1 MGGTIQVFSTE
12 HEGSTFIIHLPL
24 VVDLNQEG
32 NYIQALSGDPFK
44 DVRTLV
50 LERSG
55 ANMNVIESYLRSF
68 GMRCELTTSPASAIR
83 MLEAADGTFAKP
95 FDLLIV
101 DYETPEKGGFD
112 FVDAIDQNVNIVQKP
127 ECIMLLPMMR
137 VDLFDELSKHK
148 IALGI
153 GKPIIPSVL
162 LNGILDIFNVRAVG
176 ATRVLEKAED
186 ELVPLERHYTVLVVE
201 DNKTNQFIAQSLL
214 QQIGIEAIL
223 ASDGQE
229 GVELFKQYQDR
240 ISLVLMDLHMPVM
253 NGYEAARS
261 IRSLPSDVPM
271 VAMTADVILGVKEE
285 CEANGIHHYLSKPFE
300 PKHFLQMVQ
309 SLVLSYEQAKKGETE
324 ILDEMAGLQ
333 SMGGNGELYK
343 RVLLE
348 YAKENQETP
357 DKLSQAV
364 ADGRYADAAQLVHR
378 IKSSSGSIGAKSLFT
393 LATRLQNALDEKQ
406 DEEIRVLTKDFV
418 HIMTKLLAEIATK

>member
-1 MGGTIQVFSTE
+1 MGGTIQAFSTE

-112 FVDAIDQNVNIVQKP
+112 FLDAIDQNVNIVQKP

-153 GKPIIPSVL
+153 GKPIIP
-162 LNGILDIFNVRAVG
+162 
-176 ATRVLEKAED
+176 
-186 ELVPLERHYTVLVVE
+186 
-201 DNKTNQFIAQSLL
+201 
-214 QQIGIEAIL
+214 
-223 ASDGQE
+223 
-229 GVELFKQYQDR
+229 
-240 ISLVLMDLHMPVM
+240 
-253 NGYEAARS
+253 
-261 IRSLPSDVPM
+261 
-271 VAMTADVILGVKEE
+271 
-285 CEANGIHHYLSKPFE
+285 
-300 PKHFLQMVQ
+300 
-309 SLVLSYEQAKKGETE
+309 
-324 ILDEMAGLQ
+324 
-333 SMGGNGELYK
+333 
-343 RVLLE
+343 
-348 YAKENQETP
+348 
-357 DKLSQAV
+357 
-364 ADGRYADAAQLVHR
+364 
-378 IKSSSGSIGAKSLFT
+378 
-393 LATRLQNALDEKQ
+393 
-406 DEEIRVLTKDFV
+406 
-418 HIMTKLLAEIATK
+418 